1 MGWLLGAGIGFMFG
15 GPLGAIVGGAL
26 QHGLSRGT
34 QTLSTDQ
41 VTAPRQEQVFITY
54 LVAILTKICMAD
66 GSISEAERKT
76 IHNFF
81 SRDLHYK
88 GMELRFIDAIIGE
101 TQRTDPDLYQ
111 ICKAFDQLANKQQ
124 RLLLLDLVYQVV
136 TTDHVVTKSEREAI
150 QQVVSAV
157 GIGKDEHEHIKLRY
171 APAKKSDHH
180 YHTLGLKPTADIS
193 EIKRAYRQLA
203 SQYHPDKVSHLGPE
217 LIAFSEK
224 KFKSINEAY
233 SAIRK
238 ERNV

>member
-1 MGWLLGAGIGFMFG
+1 MGWLLGAGFGFMLG
-15 GPLGAIVGGAL
+15 GPLGAVVGGAL
-26 QHGLSRGT
+26 QHVLSRGT
-34 QTLSTDQ
+34 QTSSTGQ

-66 GSISEAERKT
+66 GSISQAERKT

-81 SRDLHYK
+81 SRGLHYK

-111 ICKAFDQLANKQQ
+111 ICKALDQVANQQQ

-136 TTDHVVTKSEREAI
+136 TTDQVVTKSEREAI
-150 QQVVSAV
+150 QQVVSAT

-171 APAKKSDHH
+171 APAKKSDH
-180 YHTLGLKPTADIS
+180 YHILGIKPTVDNS

-224 KFKSINEAY
+224 KFKSINDAY
-233 SAIRK
+233 TAIRK
-238 ERNV
+238 ARNF

>member
-1 MGWLLGAGIGFMFG
+1 MGWLLGAGFGFMLG
-15 GPLGAIVGGAL
+15 GPLGAVVGGAL
-26 QHGLSRGT
+26 QHVLSRRT
-34 QTLSTDQ
+34 QRSSTGH
-41 VTAPRQEQVFITY
+41 VTAPEQEQVFITY
-54 LVAILTKICMAD
+54 LVAILTKISMAD

-76 IHNFF
+76 MHNFF
-81 SRDLHYK
+81 SRGLHYK

-124 RLLLLDLVYQVV
+124 RLLLLDLIYQVV
-136 TTDHVVTKSEREAI
+136 MTDHVVTKSEGEAI
-150 QQVVSAV
+150 QQVVSAL

-171 APAKKSDHH
+171 APAKKSDH
-180 YHTLGLKPTADIS
+180 YHTLGLKPTVDNS

-224 KFKSINEAY
+224 KFKSLNHAY
-233 SAIRK
+233 TAIRK
-238 ERNV
+238 ERNF